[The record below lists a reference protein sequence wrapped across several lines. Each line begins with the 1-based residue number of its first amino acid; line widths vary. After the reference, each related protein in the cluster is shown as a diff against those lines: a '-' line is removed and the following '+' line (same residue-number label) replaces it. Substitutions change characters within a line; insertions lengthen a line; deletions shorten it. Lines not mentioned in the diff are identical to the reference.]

1 MSISITTLSDE
12 QRTRLTTR
20 FMFVVV
26 AAGGIC
32 LSAALIDLPYA
43 KLDPLFAIILICT
56 LGLGSRISIKIPK
69 LKSHVAVS
77 DTLIFLTLILYGGET
92 AIALA
97 AGEAFLSSLRFC
109 SRRLTILFNAA
120 TMAISTTVVVMVLRL
135 TGLYSTEQL
144 RGAPG
149 NLDDLLIAL
158 SVMAITQF
166 VVNTALASI
175 HDSIRSG
182 ESVTE
187 IWKTRYLWTFITYLV
202 GAIGAGA
209 LVQLID
215 HVGWGIILAAIP
227 LIFFV
232 FMTYR
237 MYLRNVEMS
246 VAEAESAA
254 KYAREIEAGSA
265 ALAESE
271 QRFRSAFTYA
281 PIGIAL
287 VSPDGRW
294 LKVNRSLCD
303 ILGYLPEELKEMF
316 IKDVMFTE
324 DIAPTKSRL
333 DAVLEGRKM
342 SDDTEQRFIHSSG
355 RTVWTSWSVSSTTSG
370 SGKTSDLIF
379 QIQDITGRKLAE
391 ERLQHEASH
400 DSLTGLPNR
409 SHFMG
414 RLTDALNRK
423 VKLTDHDVSVLF
435 IDLDR
440 FKFVNDSLGHQVGDQ
455 LLVRIAER
463 LKTCMRPN
471 DLVARLGGDEFVIV
485 VEGEHRLEEVTQI
498 AERIQSSFDQPFEI
512 RGNIIYSSAS
522 IGILNA
528 SDKHLRAEEM
538 MRDADTAMYYAKR
551 SGKARHEVF
560 DENMHAEVR
569 ETLKLETDL
578 RRAIKE
584 EEIYVEYQPIFSLE
598 DNTVTGLEAL
608 ARWHHP
614 ELGEIAPDRFVLLA
628 EEIGWIDSLCE
639 QVLRRS
645 CNELGDI
652 LRAHE
657 GQPIKLSLNLS
668 CRQFV
673 SRGLVKKLL
682 DVLEETGFPSNR
694 LRLEITE
701 SVFLEHQERAV
712 EMLHHL
718 RSHDIEIDVDDF
730 GTGYSNLGYL
740 VTLPI
745 SNLKVDRSFI
755 TAMETDGPNQEIVRT
770 IISLARNLGLAV
782 TAEGIENE
790 RQLIALRD
798 LYCDRGQGYHL
809 APPMGKNEVLAFLAA
824 AENQPHIGSQSIHI
838 SEIPAIQ

>member
-1 MSISITTLSDE
+1 
-12 QRTRLTTR
+12 
-20 FMFVVV
+20 MFVVV

-32 LSAALIDLPYA
+32 LSIALIDLPYA
-43 KLDPLFAIILICT
+43 KLDTLFAIILVCT
-56 LGLGSRISIKIPK
+56 LGLGSRISIKIPR

-77 DTLIFLTLILYGGET
+77 DSLIFLTLLLYGGEA

-120 TMAISTTVVVMVLRL
+120 AMAISTTLVVMMLRL
-135 TGLYSTEQL
+135 AGLYSPEQL
-144 RGAPG
+144 RGTGG

-166 VVNTALASI
+166 AVNTALASI
-175 HDSIRSG
+175 HDSISSG
-182 ESVTE
+182 EPLSE
-187 IWKTRYLWTFITYLV
+187 IWKTRYLWTFITYFV

-215 HVGWGIILAAIP
+215 HMGWGIILAAIP

-246 VAEAESAA
+246 VAEADRSA
-254 KYAREIEAGSA
+254 KYAREIEAGSV

-294 LKVNRSLCD
+294 LKVNRSLCG

-316 IKDVMFTE
+316 IMDVMFPEDVKPTMSRLE
-324 DIAPTKSRL
+324 DI
-333 DAVLEGRKM
+333 LEGRKM
-342 SDDTEQRFIHSSG
+342 SHEMEQRYIHSSG
-355 RTVWTSWSVSSTTSG
+355 RTVWTSWSVSSTTPG

-379 QIQDITGRKLAE
+379 QIQDITDRKLAE

-414 RLTDALNRK
+414 RLADALNRK
-423 VKLTDHDVSVLF
+423 VKLKDHDVSVLF

-440 FKFVNDSLGHQVGDQ
+440 FKFVNDSLGHLVGDQ

-463 LKTCMRPN
+463 LKACMRPN
-471 DLVARLGGDEFVIV
+471 DMVARLGGDEFVIL
-485 VEGEHRLEEVTQI
+485 VEGEHCLDEITQI
-498 AERIQSSFDQPFEI
+498 AERIQQSFDLPFEI

-528 SDKHLRAEEM
+528 SEKHLRAEEM
-538 MRDADTAMYYAKR
+538 MRDADTAMYHAKR

-560 DENMHAEVR
+560 DENMHAEAR
-569 ETLKLETDL
+569 ETLRLETDL
-578 RRAIKE
+578 RRAIKK
-584 EEIYVEYQPIFSLE
+584 EEIYVEYQPIFSL
-598 DNTVTGLEAL
+598 DDHTVTGLEAL

-614 ELGEIAPDRFVLLA
+614 DLGEIAPHRFVRLA

-645 CNELGDI
+645 CTELGGVFRTDD
-652 LRAHE
+652 
-657 GQPIKLSLNLS
+657 GPPIKLSINLS

-673 SRGLVKKLL
+673 SRGLVKRLL
-682 DVLEETGFPSNR
+682 NVLEETGFPSNR

-745 SNLKVDRSFI
+745 SNLKVDRSFV
-755 TAMETDGPNQEIVRT
+755 TAMETEGPNQEIVRT

-790 RQLIALRD
+790 RQLTALKE
-798 LYCDRGQGYHL
+798 LSCDRGQGYHL
-809 APPMGKNEVLAFLAA
+809 APPMGKDDLLEFLAA
-824 AENQPHIGSQSIHI
+824 EDRLPHISSQSIHI

>member
-1 MSISITTLSDE
+1 MSTNKTILSE
-12 QRTRLTTR
+12 ENRTHLTTR

-32 LSAALIDLPYA
+32 LSIALIDLPYA
-43 KLDPLFAIILICT
+43 KLDTLFAIILVCT
-56 LGLGSRISIKIPK
+56 LGLGSRISIKIPR

-77 DTLIFLTLILYGGET
+77 DSLIFLTLLLYGGEA

-120 TMAISTTVVVMVLRL
+120 AMAISTTLVVMMLRL
-135 TGLYSTEQL
+135 AGLYSPEQL
-144 RGAPG
+144 RGTGG

-166 VVNTALASI
+166 AVNTALASI
-175 HDSIRSG
+175 HDSISSG
-182 ESVTE
+182 EPLSE
-187 IWKTRYLWTFITYLV
+187 IWKTRYLWTFITYFV

-215 HVGWGIILAAIP
+215 HMGWGIILAAIP

-246 VAEAESAA
+246 VAEADRSA
-254 KYAREIEAGSA
+254 KYAREIEAGSV

-294 LKVNRSLCD
+294 LKVNRSLCG

-316 IKDVMFTE
+316 IMDVMFPEDVKPTMSRLE
-324 DIAPTKSRL
+324 DI
-333 DAVLEGRKM
+333 LEGRKM
-342 SDDTEQRFIHSSG
+342 SHEMEQRYIHSSG
-355 RTVWTSWSVSSTTSG
+355 RTVWTSWSVSSTTPG

-379 QIQDITGRKLAE
+379 QIQDITDRKLAE

-414 RLTDALNRK
+414 RLADALNRK
-423 VKLTDHDVSVLF
+423 VKLKDHDVSVLF

-440 FKFVNDSLGHQVGDQ
+440 FKFVNDSLGHLVGDQ

-463 LKTCMRPN
+463 LKACMRPN
-471 DLVARLGGDEFVIV
+471 DMVARLGGDEFVIL
-485 VEGEHRLEEVTQI
+485 VEGEHCLDEITQI
-498 AERIQSSFDQPFEI
+498 AERIQQSFDLPFEI

-528 SDKHLRAEEM
+528 SEKHLRAEEM
-538 MRDADTAMYYAKR
+538 MRDADTAMYHAKR

-560 DENMHAEVR
+560 DENMHAEAR
-569 ETLKLETDL
+569 ETLRLETDL
-578 RRAIKE
+578 RRAIKK
-584 EEIYVEYQPIFSLE
+584 EEIYVEYQPIFSL
-598 DNTVTGLEAL
+598 DDHTVTGLEAL

-614 ELGEIAPDRFVLLA
+614 DLGEIAPHRFVRLA

-645 CNELGDI
+645 CTELGGVFRTDD
-652 LRAHE
+652 
-657 GQPIKLSLNLS
+657 GPPIKLSINLS

-673 SRGLVKKLL
+673 SRGLVKRLL
-682 DVLEETGFPSNR
+682 NVLEETGFPSNR

-745 SNLKVDRSFI
+745 SNLKVDRSFV
-755 TAMETDGPNQEIVRT
+755 TAMETEGPNQEIVRT

-790 RQLIALRD
+790 RQLTALKE
-798 LYCDRGQGYHL
+798 LSCDRGQGYHL
-809 APPMGKNEVLAFLAA
+809 APPMGKDDLLEFLAA
-824 AENQPHIGSQSIHI
+824 EDRLPHISSQSIHI

>member
-1 MSISITTLSDE
+1 
-12 QRTRLTTR
+12 
-20 FMFVVV
+20 MFVVV

-32 LSAALIDLPYA
+32 LSIALIDLPYA
-43 KLDPLFAIILICT
+43 KLDPLSAIILVCT
-56 LGLGSRISIKIPK
+56 LGLGSRISIKIPR

-77 DTLIFLTLILYGGET
+77 DSLIFLTLLLYGGEA

-120 TMAISTTVVVMVLRL
+120 AMAISTTLVVMMLRIA
-135 TGLYSTEQL
+135 GLYSPEQL
-144 RGAPG
+144 HGADG

-158 SVMAITQF
+158 SIMAITQF
-166 VVNTALASI
+166 AVNTALASI
-175 HDSIRSG
+175 HDSISSG
-182 ESVTE
+182 EPLPE

-209 LVQLID
+209 LVQMID

-246 VAEAESAA
+246 VAEADRSAE
-254 KYAREIEAGSA
+254 YAREIEAGSV

-287 VSPDGRW
+287 VSPEGRW
-294 LKVNRSLCD
+294 LKVNRSLCG
-303 ILGYLPEELKEMF
+303 ILGYLPEELREMF
-316 IKDVMFTE
+316 IMDVMFPE
-324 DIAPTKSRL
+324 DIKPTMSRL
-333 DAVLEGRKM
+333 EDILEGRKM
-342 SDDTEQRFIHSSG
+342 SHEMEQRYIHSSG
-355 RTVWTSWSVSSTTSG
+355 RTVWTSWSVSSTTPG
-370 SGKTSDLIF
+370 SDKTSDLIF
-379 QIQDITGRKLAE
+379 QIQDITDRKLAE

-414 RLTDALNRK
+414 RLADALNRRA
-423 VKLTDHDVSVLF
+423 KLKGHDVSVLF

-440 FKFVNDSLGHQVGDQ
+440 FKFVNDSLGHLVGDQ

-463 LKTCMRPN
+463 LKACMRPN
-471 DLVARLGGDEFVIV
+471 DVVARLGGDEFVIL
-485 VEGEHRLEEVTQI
+485 VEGEHCLDEITQI
-498 AERIQSSFDQPFEI
+498 AERIQQSFDLPFEI

-528 SDKHLRAEEM
+528 SEKHLRAEEM
-538 MRDADTAMYYAKR
+538 MRDADTAMYHAKR

-560 DENMHAEVR
+560 DENMHAEAR
-569 ETLKLETDL
+569 ETLRLETDL

-584 EEIYVEYQPIFSLE
+584 EELYVEYQPIFSL
-598 DNTVTGLEAL
+598 DDHTVTGLEAL

-614 ELGEIAPDRFVLLA
+614 ELGEIAPHRFVRLA

-645 CNELGDI
+645 CNELGDVFRTDDGPP
-652 LRAHE
+652 L
-657 GQPIKLSLNLS
+657 KLSINLS

-673 SRGLVKKLL
+673 SRGLVKRLL
-682 DVLEETGFPSNR
+682 NVLEETGFPSNR

-745 SNLKVDRSFI
+745 SNLKVDRSFV
-755 TAMETDGPNQEIVRT
+755 TAMETEGPNQEIVRT

-790 RQLIALRD
+790 RQLTALKE
-798 LYCDRGQGYHL
+798 LSCDRGQGYHL
-809 APPMGKNEVLAFLAA
+809 APPMGKDEVLEFLAA
-824 AENQPHIGSQSIHI
+824 EDRLPHISSPSIHI
-838 SEIPAIQ
+838 SHIPAIQ

>member
-1 MSISITTLSDE
+1 
-12 QRTRLTTR
+12 
-20 FMFVVV
+20 MFVVV

-32 LSAALIDLPYA
+32 LSIALIDLPYA
-43 KLDPLFAIILICT
+43 KLDTLFAIILVCT
-56 LGLGSRISIKIPK
+56 LGLGSRISIKIPR

-77 DTLIFLTLILYGGET
+77 DSLIFLTLLLYGGEA

-120 TMAISTTVVVMVLRL
+120 AMAISTTLVVMMLRIA
-135 TGLYSTEQL
+135 GLYSPEQL
-144 RGAPG
+144 HGAEG

-158 SVMAITQF
+158 SIMAITQF
-166 VVNTALASI
+166 AVNTALASI
-175 HDSIRSG
+175 HDSISSG
-182 ESVTE
+182 EPLPE
-187 IWKTRYLWTFITYLV
+187 IWKTRYLWTFITYFV

-215 HVGWGIILAAIP
+215 HMGWGIILAAIP

-246 VAEAESAA
+246 VAEADRSA
-254 KYAREIEAGSA
+254 KYAREIEAGSV

-294 LKVNRSLCD
+294 LKVNRSLCG
-303 ILGYLPEELKEMF
+303 ILGYLPEELREMF
-316 IKDVMFTE
+316 IMDVMFPE
-324 DIAPTKSRL
+324 DIRSTMSRL
-333 DAVLEGRKM
+333 EDILEGRNM
-342 SDDTEQRFIHSSG
+342 SHEMEQRYIHSSG
-355 RTVWTSWSVSSTTSG
+355 RTVWTSWSVSSTTPG

-379 QIQDITGRKLAE
+379 QIQDITDRKLAE

-414 RLTDALNRK
+414 RLADALNRK
-423 VKLTDHDVSVLF
+423 VKLKDHDVSVLF

-440 FKFVNDSLGHQVGDQ
+440 FKFVNDSLGHLVGDQ

-463 LKTCMRPN
+463 LKACMRPN
-471 DLVARLGGDEFVIV
+471 DMVARLGGDEFVIL
-485 VEGEHRLEEVTQI
+485 VEGEHCLDEITQI
-498 AERIQSSFDQPFEI
+498 AERIQQSFDLPFEI

-528 SDKHLRAEEM
+528 SEKHLRAEEM
-538 MRDADTAMYYAKR
+538 MRDADTAMYHAKR

-560 DENMHAEVR
+560 DENMHAEAR
-569 ETLKLETDL
+569 ETLRLETDL
-578 RRAIKE
+578 RRAIKK
-584 EEIYVEYQPIFSLE
+584 EEIYVEYQPIFSL
-598 DNTVTGLEAL
+598 DDHTVTGLEAL

-614 ELGEIAPDRFVLLA
+614 DLGEIAPHRFVRLA

-645 CNELGDI
+645 CTELGGVFRTDD
-652 LRAHE
+652 
-657 GQPIKLSLNLS
+657 GPPIKLSINLS

-673 SRGLVKKLL
+673 SRGLVKRLL
-682 DVLEETGFPSNR
+682 NVLEETGFPSNR

-745 SNLKVDRSFI
+745 SNLKVDRSFV
-755 TAMETDGPNQEIVRT
+755 TAMETEGPNQEIVRT

-790 RQLIALRD
+790 RQLTALKE
-798 LYCDRGQGYHL
+798 LSCDRGQGYHL
-809 APPMGKNEVLAFLAA
+809 APPMGKDDLLEFLAA
-824 AENQPHIGSQSIHI
+824 EDRLPHISSQSIHI